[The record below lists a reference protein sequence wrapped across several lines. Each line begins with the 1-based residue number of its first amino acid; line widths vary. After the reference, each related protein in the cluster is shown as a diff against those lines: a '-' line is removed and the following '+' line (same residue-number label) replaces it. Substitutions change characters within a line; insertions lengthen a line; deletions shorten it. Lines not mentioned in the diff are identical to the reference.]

1 MHSCQD
7 LYLHVVGWLIQ
18 YHKVKETNTGVNGKV
33 NDLEHSFKQRPKPLN
48 PSNDLSG
55 GRCAL
60 TKTKTKKSLSVKL
73 KRCTLV
79 KGQVKTI
86 KINVSKFN
94 TSSCRRS

>member
-33 NDLEHSFKQRPKPLN
+33 NNLEHSFKQRPKPLN

-60 TKTKTKKSLSVKL
+60 TKKKKN
-73 KRCTLV
+73 
-79 KGQVKTI
+79 QYQ
-86 KINVSKFN
+86 
-94 TSSCRRS
+94 